1 MSKVPGQSHFPLY
14 TKSSC
19 CTVEFSCPPGQ
30 PILRKSAKAVG
41 EIAFKNAGKNAI
53 ANSSVTPTD
62 PISHRR
68 ANFFCVPGIFSS
80 GTIAPEHFHFSKI
93 TSCGAGSFTGRML
106 LPPRKPHIW
115 RDWLRNRLGKK
126 GTPQKSSAALINSKI
141 KFFALDF

>member
-41 EIAFKNAGKNAI
+41 EIAFKNAGENAI

-80 GTIAPEHFHFSKI
+80 GTIAPEHIYFQESRVVVQDLSQEECCYPPETLTFGKI
-93 TSCGAGSFTGRML
+93 GSG
-106 LPPRKPHIW
+106 IV
-115 RDWLRNRLGKK
+115 WLKK
-126 GTPQKSSAALINSKI
+126 GTPRNSSAALIITKI
-141 KFFALDF
+141 KFSHWI